1 MTHYFELKNTAGGQ
15 YMSRFMYN
23 VEPIIWSEQLTT
35 KANARRNAESIQKN
49 ACLAKIVDLTK
60 GENSTGYRFEIF
72 ETADAQFMVR
82 FVAPNDETVAVS
94 ERYTA
99 KHNAI
104 GAAESVRDN
113 SANAEIRD
121 NTIPAAA

>member
-1 MTHYFELKNTAGGQ
+1 MYHFELKNTAGGQ
-15 YMSRFMYN
+15 FMSRFMYN

-60 GENSTGYRFEIF
+60 GETGSGYRFEIF
-72 ETADAQFMVR
+72 GTADHQFMVR